1 MKFQKIIFIYKLY
14 MMIYLLAAF
23 NGFLNGGI
31 LIKAGSVIGAI
42 FGAALLVFMLF
53 RWKRYWKMPNFILC
67 ILFLVSYML
76 SSLMNIK
83 YGITE
88 NIQELMWMA
97 CQIGVLYIAGR
108 EYTSQMMKAELKILG
123 SVYVVWCTAANIVS
137 LTMISWGYEY
147 GFTDAQNYTHWLGY
161 LRGRLWG
168 VYDDPNHGATITVIA
183 IFMMLYLWGIFQK
196 RWQRVCIAA
205 SMVINLLYIGFSNS
219 RTAVVCIGC
228 GLLCWCFLHTYNQKK
243 SAVKAVVF
251 SLAVTALA
259 VGGLS
264 AFEPINVQLFKS
276 VQDQMVK
283 KIEKSNNTE
292 TVKSPIKKTNARR
305 NELKKDVSSGREDIW
320 KSGIEIMGTSPVF
333 GISFRNIVAYAEE
346 NLPKTYILNNEVVKY
361 DSLHNMFV
369 DVVVS
374 QGIIG
379 ILIVF
384 MMIGNTIRV
393 MWKSLSRLWGKDYSI
408 IIFSFIIVVT
418 MTVASQFYTYLFY
431 LHAPQTFFFWLCMGY
446 LMTLARDWD

>member
-42 FGAALLVFMLF
+42 FGAALLVWMLF

-67 ILFLVSYML
+67 ILFLASYML
-76 SSLMNIK
+76 SSVVNIK

-88 NIQELMWMA
+88 NIQELMWLA
-97 CQIGVLYIAGR
+97 CQIGVLYIASR
-108 EYTSQMMKAELKILG
+108 EYTAQMMKAELKILG
-123 SVYVVWCTAANIVS
+123 SVYVVCCTVANIVS

-183 IFMMLYLWGIFQK
+183 IFMILYLWGIFQK
-196 RWQRVCIAA
+196 RWQRVCIAV

-259 VGGLS
+259 VGGLT

-276 VQDQMVK
+276 VQEREIKKANISTVK
-283 KIEKSNNTE
+283 KP
-292 TVKSPIKKTNARR
+292 VKKTNARK

-333 GISFRNIVAYAEE
+333 GISFRNIVAYTEE

-361 DSLHNMFV
+361 DSLHNMFI
-369 DVVVS
+369 DVAVS

-379 ILIVF
+379 IVIVF
-384 MMIGNTIRV
+384 LMIGNTIRV
-393 MWKSLSRLWGKDYSI
+393 IWKSVLKLKREDYDI
-408 IIFSFIIVVT
+408 LIFSFVIVVAMT
-418 MTVASQFYTYLFY
+418 MASQFYTYLFY
-431 LHAPQTFFFWLCMGY
+431 LHAPQTFFFWVCMGY
-446 LMTLARDWD
+446 LMTSARDCG